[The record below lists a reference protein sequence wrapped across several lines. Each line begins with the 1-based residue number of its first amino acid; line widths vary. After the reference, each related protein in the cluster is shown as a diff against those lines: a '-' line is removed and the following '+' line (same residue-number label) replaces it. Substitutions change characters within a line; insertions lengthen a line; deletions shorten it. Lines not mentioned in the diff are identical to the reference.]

1 METQLTV
8 EQIQRLIIGHYG
20 GARRNTFIPNVSW
33 GYFKTHEAD
42 LVMISKE
49 GYMTEFEIKRSWS
62 DFLADFK
69 KTTNHFEN
77 KVAHLYYVV
86 PESIKDKSREYIE
99 QHEFPEPYNR
109 KSYRNYPPVGLL
121 YYSEWLHVWECL
133 RAPHLARFT
142 EDNDQDYKLYL
153 EEQIKLM
160 RLGCMRYWLR
170 KDKEESKPT
179 DQQMNFEWKE

>member
-1 METQLTV
+1 MDTNLTI

-69 KTTNHFEN
+69 KTTTHFEG
-77 KVAHLYYVV
+77 KIAHLYYVV
-86 PESIKDKSREYIE
+86 PESIADKCWEFIE
-99 QHEFPEPYNR
+99 QYEFAEPYTR
-109 KSYRNYPPVGLL
+109 LPWRNYPPVGLM
-121 YYSEWLHVWECL
+121 YYSENG
-133 RAPHLARFT
+133 RISRPFNAPHLARFT
-142 EDNDQDYKLYL
+142 DSNDKNYKLYL
-153 EEQIKLM
+153 EEQIAIM
-160 RLGCMRYWLR
+160 RLGVLRYWMR
-170 KDKEESKPT
+170 NNNAPMEETST
-179 DQQMNFEWKE
+179 NN